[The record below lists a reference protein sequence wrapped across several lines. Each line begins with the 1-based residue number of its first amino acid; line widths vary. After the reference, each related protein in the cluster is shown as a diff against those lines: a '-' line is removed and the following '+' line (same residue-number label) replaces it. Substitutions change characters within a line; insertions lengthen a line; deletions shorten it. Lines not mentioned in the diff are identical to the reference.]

1 MIAYNENQSDKNYT
15 RVNELDLFR
24 FLASLAVVFHHFSL
38 DGFAADSMTIM
49 PYPLL
54 ASVSKYGYLGVELFF
69 MISGFVILMT
79 ASSGSLKKFTISRLV
94 RLYPAF
100 WVCCTITFAITLAI
114 GAPEYSATLQQYLIN
129 MTMLSEFFDVP
140 PVDGV
145 YWSLFVELRF
155 YALVAILLIFGRIQQ
170 AEFFIVFWLITA
182 IMLEIFPNYW
192 LRYFFIVDYAVFF
205 IAGTTCFLI
214 WAKGITRI
222 RGVVIAV
229 TWCYAIYLMT
239 DEVHQVEILIRNDL
253 NPYVIAAVVST
264 FFAIMLLVSFK
275 RTSILGHSNWIWV
288 GALTYPLYLIHQN
301 IGFMIY
307 NATYTM
313 FNPHVLFW
321 GLVIGILMLSHAI
334 HILVEK
340 PLARTMRSNLYKLAN
355 NLENLTRR
363 ITTNQKH

>member
-1 MIAYNENQSDKNYT
+1 
-15 RVNELDLFR
+15 
-24 FLASLAVVFHHFSL
+24 
-38 DGFAADSMTIM
+38 MTIM
-49 PYPLL
+49 PYLSL

-114 GAPEYSATLQQYLIN
+114 GAPEYSATLRQYLVN

-140 PVDGV
+140 PMDGV

-170 AEFFIVFWLITA
+170 AEFFIIFWLIAA

-205 IAGTTCFLI
+205 IAGTICFLI
-214 WAKGITRI
+214 WAKGITWI
-222 RGVVIAV
+222 RGIVIVV
-229 TWCYAIYLMT
+229 TWCYAAYLMT
-239 DEVHQVEILIRNDL
+239 DEVHQVEIRIRNDL
-253 NPYVIAAVVST
+253 NPYIIAAIVSA

-355 NLENLTRR
+355 NLENLTRC
-363 ITTNQKH
+363 ITSNQKH